1 MYLWV
6 IGIGLKRTLDQACV
20 PFRLSY
26 QDFEAKHPQQKMK
39 KLKILETWHQQKKFH
54 WKSKLTIFFA
64 IWRTK
69 LEAFGANRLIKQHSL
84 EITLQDTNNECMYSN
99 SQCIEVTHT
108 ENTPK
113 YVASHKKLCVLNTL
127 KQQKKLET

>member
-39 KLKILETWHQQKKFH
+39 KLKILETWHQQKKFIENQN
-54 WKSKLTIFFA
+54 LQFF
-64 IWRTK
+64 
-69 LEAFGANRLIKQHSL
+69 LPFGALNW
-84 EITLQDTNNECMYSN
+84 
-99 SQCIEVTHT
+99 
-108 ENTPK
+108 
-113 YVASHKKLCVLNTL
+113 KLLVQTVW
-127 KQQKKLET
+127 